1 MVVIDKSYMLTA
13 SEAARVT
20 YGRTNSKKYLTVHTT
35 DNKAST
41 ATALNHAKLQKN
53 GNSRQASWH
62 YQVDDIK
69 AYQSLDNAYSAWHAG
84 NANQQSIAVEICVN
98 AGADWNK
105 TMRNAVELIAKIMR
119 DEKIPLSRLKQHNY
133 FTGKHC
139 PRDIREGRGGWTWN
153 KVVDEV
159 GKLLSGNAQK
169 TQKPSKPS
177 KPSGIGTVKT
187 LVDSLNYYDG
197 PRWTAPAGT
206 VKKGTVLT
214 VVAKVAVAGAYQYK
228 TVSGTYV
235 TASSKYVKFSAK

>member
-13 SEAARVT
+13 AEAARVT

-62 YQVDDIK
+62 YQVDDNK
-69 AYQSLDNAYSAWHAG
+69 AYQSLEHAYSAWHAG

-105 TMRNAVELIAKIMR
+105 TMRNAVELIANIMR
-119 DEKIPLSRLKQHNY
+119 DEKIPLSNLKQHNY

-159 GKLLSGNAQK
+159 GKLLSGNAP
-169 TQKPSKPS
+169 KPSKPAAS
-177 KPSGIGTVKT
+177 NVIGTVKT

-197 PRWTAPAGT
+197 PRWTSPAGT

-214 VVAKVAVAGAYQYK
+214 VVAKVAVGGAYQYK